1 MLHYYKK
8 LENVTNSKTCVF
20 FIASKQENIVITTE
34 KKLTK
39 KKKRPLNIMLLSK
52 DE

>member
-8 LENVTNSKTCVF
+8 LKNVTNSKTYVF

-34 KKLTK
+34 KK
-39 KKKRPLNIMLLSK
+39 I
-52 DE
+52 DEKEKVFP

>member
-8 LENVTNSKTCVF
+8 LKNVTNSKTYVS
-20 FIASKQENIVITTE
+20 FIASKQENIAITTE

-39 KKKRPLNIMLLSK
+39 KKKCPLNIKVLSK